1 MLKYR
6 YTLDELPFMLN
17 RLKLRADEVTRGI
30 EKSKIKSLE
39 SPVNNEIET
48 NENQQQNNRRR

>member
-1 MLKYR
+1 ML
-6 YTLDELPFMLN
+6 D
-17 RLKLRADEVTRGI
+17 RLKKRVDEVTKGI

-39 SPVNNEIET
+39 GPVTSEIET